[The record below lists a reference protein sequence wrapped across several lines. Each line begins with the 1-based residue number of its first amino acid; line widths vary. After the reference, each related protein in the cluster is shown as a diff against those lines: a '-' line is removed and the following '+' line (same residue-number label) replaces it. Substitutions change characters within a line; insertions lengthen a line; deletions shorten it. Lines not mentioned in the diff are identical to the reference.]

1 MARDLYNRWMSRVVY
16 TNTPDTP
23 EQEGLRAA
31 HQVRLVSAPEEGT
44 GIKQLPTGVY
54 GFTYSPGL
62 DSAPLFATRSFRSY
76 ETHKL
81 GSGEVTLIGFA
92 SADAARQLTTAPQEI
107 TIQVQPHPEPDQ
119 DTLVEIPYTRIRTHR
134 QYAAPNQHGFTVTV
148 TPLLVHAGA

>member
-1 MARDLYNRWMSRVVY
+1 MSRVVY

-31 HQVRLVSAPEEGT
+31 PQVRLVSAAEDGP
-44 GIKQLPTGVY
+44 GIKPLPAGVY
-54 GFTYSPGL
+54 GYTYSPGL

-81 GSGEVTLIGFA
+81 ASGDVTLVGFA
-92 SADAARQLTTAPQEI
+92 SAAAARQLTTAPQEV
-107 TIQVQPHPEPDQ
+107 TIQVQPHPEPEQ
-119 DTLVEIPYTRIRTHR
+119 NTLVEIPYSRIRTHR

-148 TPLLVHAGA
+148 TPLLAHADA

>member
-1 MARDLYNRWMSRVVY
+1 MSRVVY
-16 TNTPDTP
+16 TNIPDAP

-31 HQVRLVSAPEEGT
+31 HQVRLVAPAEEGT
-44 GIKQLPTGVY
+44 GIKQLPVGVY

-81 GSGEVTLIGFA
+81 ASGDVTLVGFA
-92 SADAARQLTTAPQEI
+92 SADAARQLTTAPQAV
-107 TIQVQPHPEPDQ
+107 TIQVQPHPEPEQ
-119 DTLVEIPYTRIRTHR
+119 NTLVEIPYSRIRTHR

-148 TPLLVHAGA
+148 APLLAHADV

>member
-1 MARDLYNRWMSRVVY
+1 MSRVVY

-31 HQVRLVSAPEEGT
+31 HQVRLVTAAEEGT
-44 GIKQLPTGVY
+44 GIKQLPAGVY
-54 GFTYSPGL
+54 GYTYSPGL

-81 GSGEVTLIGFA
+81 ASGDVTLVGFA
-92 SADAARQLTTAPQEI
+92 SADAARQLTTAPQEV
-107 TIQVQPHPEPDQ
+107 TIQVQPHPEPEQ
-119 DTLVEIPYTRIRTHR
+119 NTLVEIPYSRIRTHR

-148 TPLLVHAGA
+148 TPLLAHADA

>member
-1 MARDLYNRWMSRVVY
+1 MSRVVY

-31 HQVRLVSAPEEGT
+31 HQVRLVSAAEEGT
-44 GIKQLPTGVY
+44 GIKQLPAWVY
-54 GFTYSPGL
+54 GYTYSPGL

-81 GSGEVTLIGFA
+81 ASGGGREPDERHVA
-92 SADAARQLTTAPQEI
+92 AARQLTTAPQEV
-107 TIQVQPHPEPDQ
+107 TIQVQPHPEPEQ
-119 DTLVEIPYTRIRTHR
+119 NTLVEIPYSRIRTHR

-148 TPLLVHAGA
+148 TPLLAHADA